1 MNYKLACETLGINGD
16 IPITEEVLKKQY
28 RINALRNHPDKSSA
42 PDATSRFQQINT
54 AYQYLLKDLHFMS
67 IDEYDIDDDT
77 ETEDNEDINVTNSY
91 ASILMSFVKNIV
103 KNDVPN
109 NKIYHI
115 ILQKISNMCEKKA
128 LEMVEKIDKN
138 VLIKVYEIIQNYRET
153 LHFSTDFIN
162 KIKEVINKKIEKD
175 ECIILN
181 PTLDDLFENNLYKLT
196 ENGNIYYIP
205 LWHHELIYDNLGSD
219 MYVKCVPILPE
230 HISID
235 SHNNIHIEL
244 KYNIREL
251 WGKTFIEFH
260 LGKNTFSIFTEN
272 LKLKEKQTIVLQNQ
286 GISIINLDNIFDI
299 SKKSNIVVYINL
311 DI

>member
-1 MNYKLACETLGINGD
+1 MNYHEAC
-16 IPITEEVLKKQY
+16 VLLEIDDVLNIEILKRQY
-28 RINALRNHPDKSSA
+28 RRKALQYHPDKNKSA
-42 PDATSRFQQINT
+42 DASDKFNNIKN
-54 AYQYLLKDLHFMS
+54 AYEFLMKYLDDPN
-67 IDEYDIDDDT
+67 IDEDFANPFDNMVKSEYTKILFSFLNNILGTDVQYQDIKSR
-77 ETEDNEDINVTNSY
+77 IFYV
-91 ASILMSFVKNIV
+91 IV
-103 KNDVPN
+103 
-109 NKIYHI
+109 NKIASCCENKAFELLEKLDKK
-115 ILQKISNMCEKKA
+115 ILIKISEFFFKFKDIFHFSDDFLNNLE
-128 LEMVEKIDKN
+128 EMV
-138 VLIKVYEIIQNYRET
+138 
-153 LHFSTDFIN
+153 ST
-162 KIKEVINKKIEKD
+162 KIKDDK
-175 ECIILN
+175 CIILN
-181 PTLDDLFENNLYKLT
+181 PFLEDLFENNLYKLT